1 MRKLFTRFEIL
12 FITVILAAACLP
24 ATPTPTPPPTLIPT
38 PTPLPGIDSVCLVT
52 DVGTITDGTFNQYAY
67 EGMLHAATEFEMSEP
82 TYYESTSDEDFIPNI
97 NQCIED
103 GADAI
108 ITVGF
113 LLQEATL
120 EAAIANPTVYF
131 IGIDQDFASAENAP
145 DNVTGVQFRED
156 QAGFLVGTLAA
167 IVANEQGS
175 DTIAGIYGIDVPAV
189 VRFRNGFEQG
199 ALYINPDWEV
209 GVNILGRYH
218 DSFGDEAAGVQTA
231 QEFIDAGATVIFGA
245 GGPLGSA
252 AIRHAA
258 EQGIYVIGVDKDEY
272 FTTFAEGAAEGSEYL
287 ISSALKRV
295 DQGVLDTIGIL
306 AEGRYGDFPGGTNY
320 LLDAARGGVGFA
332 TAHDA
337 DLSEAITTQVSAILQ
352 QLISGELETGVD
364 PVTGN
369 LIESSE

>member
-1 MRKLFTRFEIL
+1 MRKLFARFEVLLLTI
-12 FITVILAAACLP
+12 ILAAACLP

-52 DVGTITDGTFNQYAY
+52 DVGTVNDGTFNQYAY

-82 TYYESTSDEDFIPNI
+82 AYYESESEEDFIPNI
-97 NQCIED
+97 SRCIED
-103 GADAI
+103 GADTI

-113 LLQEATL
+113 LLQAATL
-120 EAAIANPTVYF
+120 EAATANPTVYF
-131 IGIDQDFASAENAP
+131 IGIDQDFASTENAP
-145 DNVTGVQFRED
+145 DNVIGVQFRED

-175 DTIAGIYGIDVPAV
+175 NTIAGIYGMDVPAV

-199 ALYINPDWEV
+199 ALHINPDWEI
-209 GVNILGRYH
+209 GVNILGNYH
-218 DSFGDEAAGVQTA
+218 DSFNDEAAGIQTA
-231 QEFIDAGATVIFGA
+231 QEFIDEGATVIFGA

-252 AIRHAA
+252 AIRYAA

-272 FTTFAEGAAEGSEYL
+272 FTTFVEGEAEGSEYL

-295 DQGVLDTIGIL
+295 DQGVLDTVGIL

-332 TAHDA
+332 TPHDSN
-337 DLSEAITTQVSAILQ
+337 LSEDIMAQVSAILQ

-364 PVTGN
+364 PATGN
-369 LIESSE
+369 LIKSPE